1 MSKQTPNRPKPA
13 ATAPEQVRRK
23 ISTLWVIIGA
33 VAVVVV
39 VAAVIAIVASGGDD
53 TKTAAGIEQTRPVT
67 VSGTPLPQFES
78 TTDDPAIGTVVPTLT
93 GASFDGTPVTVQPGK
108 PTMVVFLA
116 HWCPHCQREVPVLTQ
131 WAANGGVPEGM
142 DVIGVATGTSA
153 DRPNYPPSDW
163 LEREN
168 FPFPV
173 MADSA
178 DFDAANAYGL
188 SAFPYFVV
196 LDSKGQVVSRASGEL
211 DPTTLTTMLQSVA

>member
-1 MSKQTPNRPKPA
+1 MSKQNPNRGKT
-13 ATAPEQVRRK
+13 ATDPAPERRT
-23 ISTLWVIIGA
+23 IPTVWLIVGV

-39 VAAVIAIVASGGDD
+39 IAAVVAIVASGGND
-53 TKTAAGIEQTRPVT
+53 TKTAAGIEETRPVT
-67 VSGTPLPQFES
+67 VSGTPLPSFVS
-78 TTDDPAIGTVVPTLT
+78 TSDDPAVGTVAPTLT
-93 GASFDGTPVTVQPGK
+93 GASFDGTPVTVKPGK
-108 PTMVVFLA
+108 PTVVVFLA

-131 WAANGGVPEGM
+131 WAADGGVPAGM
-142 DVIGVATGTSA
+142 DVIGVATGTTP

-163 LEREN
+163 LEREK

-173 MADSA
+173 MADSS
-178 DFDAANAYGL
+178 DYDAANAYGL